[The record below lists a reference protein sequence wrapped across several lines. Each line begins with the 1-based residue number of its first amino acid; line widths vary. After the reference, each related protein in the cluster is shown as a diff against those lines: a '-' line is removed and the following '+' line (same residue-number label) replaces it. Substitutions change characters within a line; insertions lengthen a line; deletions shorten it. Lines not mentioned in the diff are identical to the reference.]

1 MEISPTEWGQGFGRE
16 ALGLL
21 MRFAF
26 DEVNLRRL
34 SLTVFAYN
42 TRAIRLY
49 EGMGFVREGTF
60 REFLV
65 RDGQPHDML
74 LYGLLEREWRA
85 ARHGAVVDLPSV
97 WHREAPVPVA
107 RWGDGPGPTR
117 VDLAIVGGGLMAAW
131 LAYHASAQAAGRW
144 AITVLSDRPLAHGAP
159 GRNAGFVLGGTSELY
174 ATLVGQLGRPAAREL
189 LALSQSNRQHVR
201 AV

>member
-1 MEISPTEWGQGFGRE
+1 MSNHLAGPRLYLDAVAADDGPAVAAWHRDGMFLRHLDAAPAAPPAAEALTAAWSTLKAAGGFPFAVRTQGEAPRLVGLVALDEILWAQRVGWIAMEIAPSEWGQGFGRE

-21 MRFAF
+21 LRFAF

-49 EGMGFVREGTF
+49 EGMGFVREGSH

-85 ARHGAVVDLPSV
+85 TRHA
-97 WHREAPVPVA
+97 
-107 RWGDGPGPTR
+107 
-117 VDLAIVGGGLMAAW
+117 
-131 LAYHASAQAAGRW
+131 
-144 AITVLSDRPLAHGAP
+144 
-159 GRNAGFVLGGTSELY
+159 
-174 ATLVGQLGRPAAREL
+174 
-189 LALSQSNRQHVR
+189 
-201 AV
+201 

>member
-1 MEISPTEWGQGFGRE
+1 
-16 ALGLL
+16 